1 MIDLKIVLLLLAVH
15 FVADFVLQSHWMAD
29 NKSKRWDALGL
40 HALTYTSYLALC
52 TLDWRY
58 VVINGVLHYWTDA
71 ITSRI
76 NKRLWDAKQVHYFFV
91 SVGFD
96 QLIHTTTLL
105 LIWRWMYG

>member
-1 MIDLKIVLLLLAVH
+1 MIDLKIVLLLMAIH

-29 NKSKRWDALGL
+29 NKSKLWHALGF
-40 HALTYTSYLALC
+40 HVFVYTSALALC

-58 VVINGVLHYWTDA
+58 AVINGVLHFWTDA

-76 NKRLWDAKQVHYFFV
+76 SSRLWQAKQVHYFFV

-105 LIWRWMYG
+105 LTWRWMYG